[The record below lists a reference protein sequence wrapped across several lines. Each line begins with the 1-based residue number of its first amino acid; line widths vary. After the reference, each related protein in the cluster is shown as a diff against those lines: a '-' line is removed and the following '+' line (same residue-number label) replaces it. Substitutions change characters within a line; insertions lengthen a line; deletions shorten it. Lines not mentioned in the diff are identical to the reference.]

1 MAVYNLGQ
9 AAIVSKGAYNA
20 NTSYKVLNTV
30 TNLGGFYMCIAPCAG
45 VEPGVTSGWQSYWVA
60 TARGINGMSITAN
73 GGVATVVITFSD
85 GSQYTGTY
93 NTDAIGPGAVGTTE
107 LASRSVTGAKVALGT
122 IKEENLDTSTLD
134 YETVNLASD
143 QVRKIF
149 VTDTVP
155 TTASP
160 DGIYLVYE

>member
-30 TNLGGFYMCIAPCAG
+30 THLGGSYMCIAPCAG
-45 VEPGVTSGWQSYWVA
+45 VEPGVASGWQSYWIA
-60 TARGINGMSITAN
+60 TTRGILSWTTTVSGTTATIN
-73 GGVATVVITFSD
+73 VTFSD
-85 GSQYTGTY
+85 GTTY
-93 NTDAIGPGAVGTTE
+93 SNTYSTAAVGEEAVGTTQ
-107 LASRSVTGAKVALGT
+107 LAPRAVTGAKVALGT

>member
-30 TNLGGFYMCIAPCAG
+30 TNLGGSYMCIAPCAG

-60 TARGINGMSITAN
+60 TARGINGMNITAN

-107 LASRSVTGAKVALGT
+107 LAERSVTGAKVALGT

-134 YETVNLASD
+134 YETVNLAAN
-143 QVRKIF
+143 QVRPIF
-149 VTDTVP
+149 VTNTVP
-155 TTASP
+155 TTSSD

>member
-20 NTSYKVLNTV
+20 STSYKVLNTV
-30 TNLGGFYMCIAPCAG
+30 THRGGSYMCIAPCAG

-60 TARGINGMSITAN
+60 TTRGILSWTTTVSGTT
-73 GGVATVVITFSD
+73 ATVNVTFSD
-85 GSQYTGTY
+85 GTTY
-93 NTDAIGPGAVGTTE
+93 STTYSTAAIGTGAVGTDQ

>member
-20 NTSYKVLNTV
+20 STSYKVLNTV
-30 TNLGGFYMCIAPCAG
+30 TNRGGSYMCIAPCAG

-60 TARGINGMSITAN
+60 TARGILSWTTTVSGTTATIN
-73 GGVATVVITFSD
+73 VTFSD
-85 GSQYTGTY
+85 GTTY
-93 NTDAIGPGAVGTTE
+93 SNTYSTAAIGEGAVGTTQ
-107 LASRSVTGAKVALGT
+107 LASRSVTGAKVALNT

-134 YETVNLASD
+134 YGTVNLAAN
-143 QVRKIF
+143 QVRPIF
-149 VTDTVP
+149 VTKTVP
-155 TTASP
+155 TTSSA